1 MRATTS
7 SRRPNLTVSVRST
20 LVWTNVGGVVH
31 NIVAVD
37 GSFGSASLTLEP
49 ADQYRFTFMVVGH
62 FPYLSNVHQGMVGE
76 IVVG

>member
-1 MRATTS
+1 MRGTTC
-7 SRRPNLTVSVRST
+7 SRHPNLTVTVIT
-20 LVWTNVGGVVH
+20 TVVWTNVGGVEH

-62 FPYLSNVHQGMVGE
+62 FPYLSNVHQSIGE
-76 IVVG
+76 IVVS